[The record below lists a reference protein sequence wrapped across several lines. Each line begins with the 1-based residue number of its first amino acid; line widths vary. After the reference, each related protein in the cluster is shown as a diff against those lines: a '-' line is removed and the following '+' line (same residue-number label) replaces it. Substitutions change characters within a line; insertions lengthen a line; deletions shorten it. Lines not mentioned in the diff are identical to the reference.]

1 MIFDPL
7 QGRFKPVTRGSLVVP
22 GVREL
27 ATKVGGML
35 LCTDQE
41 DTVLEDGR
49 CERGYGCLEIHQIH
63 VIRPG
68 CVTEIYTQTDEHV
81 VVVRIGWPMLVEFD
95 REIDV
100 VRGVGGLGGVRAE
113 ENRESDRM
121 LSEDQPGGG
130 RDRERRR

>member
-1 MIFDPL
+1 
-7 QGRFKPVTRGSLVVP
+7 
-22 GVREL
+22 
-27 ATKVGGML
+27 
-35 LCTDQE
+35 
-41 DTVLEDGR
+41 
-49 CERGYGCLEIHQIH
+49 
-63 VIRPG
+63 
-68 CVTEIYTQTDEHV
+68 
-81 VVVRIGWPMLVEFD
+81 MLVEFD